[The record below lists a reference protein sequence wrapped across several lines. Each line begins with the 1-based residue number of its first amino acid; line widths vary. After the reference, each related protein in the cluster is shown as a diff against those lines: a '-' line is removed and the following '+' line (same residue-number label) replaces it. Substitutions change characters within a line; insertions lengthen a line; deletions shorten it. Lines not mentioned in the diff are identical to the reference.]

1 MHAKVSAENKKFKII
16 SFQLQSNTDRER
28 ERGEVCGCFLPGNII
43 KRAFN
48 LIEFN
53 PCASSVSIVNNRTS
67 IC

>member
-16 SFQLQSNTDRER
+16 SFQLQSNTDKER
-28 ERGEVCGCFLPGNII
+28 QGKYVGFFPGNII